1 MFGIE
6 LLVIAAVV
14 GVIVWVVSKSARR
27 SSWRA
32 PGRQLERMVGRD
44 AADRLIRWEKER
56 DPSLS
61 QAAAAK
67 RALERAEYD
76 RGR

>member
-1 MFGIE
+1 MMGFE

-14 GVIVWVVSKSARR
+14 GVIVWVVSRTARR
-27 SSWRA
+27 SSWRS
-32 PGRQLERMVGRD
+32 PERQLERMVGRD
-44 AADRLIRWEKER
+44 AAERLIRYEKER
-56 DPSLS
+56 TPGLS
-61 QAAAAK
+61 QAQAAK

>member
-1 MFGIE
+1 MLGIE
-6 LLVIAAVV
+6 LLVIAGVI

-27 SSWRA
+27 SSWRS
-32 PGRQLERMVGRD
+32 PGHQLERMVGRD
-44 AADRLIRWEKER
+44 AAERLIRYEKER
-56 DPSLS
+56 DPKLS